1 MKKTIVVG
9 IVLIATLAA
18 ASAVYASDTTVS
30 LGLKLWSNTWKE
42 TVKTAGGGARDYDN
56 GNVLMAG
63 PSLNVRYSKDWFAEI
78 TYLAALGDYESSDW
92 FASGDKMKFD
102 RTDMDLMAGY
112 LLHDP
117 HNDLNIGFF
126 VAYKTVDA
134 PASYTNQAAGLNN
147 ADIGTWKLW
156 GPGLGVLV
164 EKHLDTSTVL
174 YGNVEYLYLQE
185 EFSFSSGGVSRFDT
199 SGWST
204 EIAVAHSLT
213 KAISF
218 NIGVKY
224 QRFKG
229 WKDNGDAVTDSFSGL
244 TAVVAYTF

>member
-1 MKKTIVVG
+1 MKKTILAG
-9 IVLIATLAA
+9 IVLIAMLSVATT
-18 ASAVYASDTTVS
+18 VFASDTTVS

-42 TVKTAGGGARDYDN
+42 TVKTTGGATRDYNN

-63 PSLNVRYSKDWFAEI
+63 PSLNVRYAKDWFADI
-78 TYLAALGDYESSDW
+78 TYLAALGDYESPDW

-117 HNDLNIGFF
+117 FNDLNVGFF

-134 PASYTNQAAGLNN
+134 PVSYTNQAAGLNN

-156 GPGLGVLV
+156 GPGLGILV
-164 EKHLDTSTVL
+164 EMHLDKATLL

-185 EFSFSSGGVSRFDT
+185 EFSFSSGGLSRFDT
-199 SGWST
+199 SGWSM
-204 EIAVAHSLT
+204 EVAVAHAVT

-218 NIGVKY
+218 NLGVKY

-229 WKDNGDAVTDSFSGL
+229 WRGNGDAVTDSFSGL
-244 TAVVAYTF
+244 TAGVAYTF